1 MNQHFVPRL
10 YLKQFSSKKGKEYFV
25 DVYDKIE
32 KCFFN
37 TNIKKICAENDLYT
51 LDSSFHNDIF
61 TVEKIYSE
69 LIEPMYQKS
78 YDILT
83 NDEIFKI
90 SDQER
95 LEILVGVI
103 QLFQRNPRNLNN
115 LIKFHLA
122 EIEKLFTL
130 ATKENKKGLTY
141 LSEDFSFREWS
152 EEAIKQ
158 HFIKIITKDFKEEH
172 LKRTMEIANYH
183 FFAKIEVIKILD
195 NSTFITSDFP
205 FLSEDI
211 IAKTENPFLKSK
223 QFTIPLNPS
232 YALKIYHDNTKELN
246 IIYRLEIPHGN
257 GTTASI
263 NSTVDQKSI
272 RFLIGSKNSF
282 EEYFKMS
289 KFLMDTSIELKINA
303 FRQIIEKIPMTEDS
317 IDGFNLLKYYIE
329 KYEQQGTLDEN
340 EQNEMCQK
348 IHELAVK
355 SVKGRIK

>member
-25 DVYDKIE
+25 DVYDKKE
-32 KCFFN
+32 KCFFK

-83 NDEIFKI
+83 NDKIFKI

-95 LEILVGVI
+95 FEILIGVI

-122 EIEKLFTL
+122 EIEKLLIL
-130 ATKENKKGLTY
+130 ATKENKKGITY
-141 LSEDFSFREWS
+141 LSEDFSFKEWDV
-152 EEAIKQ
+152 EAIKQ
-158 HFIKIITKDFKEEH
+158 HFIEIITKDFKEEH
-172 LKRTMEIANYH
+172 LKRTMEIADYH
-183 FFAKIEVIKILD
+183 KYAKIEVIKILD
-195 NSTFITSDFP
+195 NPTFFTSDFP
-205 FLSEDI
+205 FVSEDI
-211 IAKTENPFLKSK
+211 IAKNENPFFKSK

-246 IIYRLEIPHGN
+246 IIYSIEIPHGN

-263 NSTVDQKSI
+263 NSNIYEKSI

-282 EEYFKMS
+282 EEYFKMAD
-289 KFLMDTSIELKINA
+289 FLKDMSIESIINA
-303 FRQIIEKIPMTEDS
+303 FEQIIEKIPITEDQ
-317 IDGFNLLKYYIE
+317 IDGFNMLKYYIE
-329 KYEQQGTLDEN
+329 KYKRQGILDQQEQS
-340 EQNEMCQK
+340 EMCQK
-348 IHELAVK
+348 MHELAVK
-355 SVKGRIK
+355 SIEGRIK